1 MSRIELRGINKYYG
15 RNHVLKDINL
25 VIEYGEFMTLLGPSG
40 CGKTTT
46 LRVVAGLEKP
56 QEGYMY
62 MGDREIVNAP
72 EKFYEEPGKRH
83 LNLVFQSYALWPHM
97 TVFDNVAFGLEL
109 MKVPKKE
116 IKKRVMELLDLT
128 GLSGMEKRYPNQLS
142 GGQRQRVAFARALAP
157 NPQVLLLDEPFAAI
171 DAKVRTEL
179 RTWLKEMVEKLGITS
194 IFVTHD
200 QDEAV
205 EVADEIIITNHGQIE
220 QLGSPMEIYKTP
232 ATPFVAQFIGRSTV
246 VEDYEK
252 LKGFDRV
259 PGADRA
265 VIRPEFVKISKSG
278 RLDQYQ
284 SAAESGIVKDVL
296 FRGSHLDV
304 TVDVNGVEIVAERS
318 MEKDVVKPGEQV
330 HVLIYRLYVFD
341 ENQTYLL
348 ENKAMQDNDVFYI

>member
-1 MSRIELRGINKYYG
+1 MIIYKNVQKSYG
-15 RNHVLKDINL
+15 DREIIRDVNFTV
-25 VIEYGEFMTLLGPSG
+25 EQGEFVVMIGPSG

-46 LRVVAGLEKP
+46 VKMLNRLIEPSGGQILINGTDNREMDLVKLRTSIGYVIQQIGLFP
-56 QEGYMY
+56 
-62 MGDREIVNAP
+62 N
-72 EKFYEEPGKRH
+72 
-83 LNLVFQSYALWPHM
+83 M
-97 TVFDNVAFGLEL
+97 TVEENISV
-109 MKVPKKE
+109 VPKIMKWDKE
-116 IKKRVMELLDLT
+116 RTKKRVRELMDIVNMPYEEY
-128 GLSGMEKRYPNQLS
+128 GKKYPKQLS
-142 GGQRQRVAFARALAP
+142 GGQLQRVAFARALAP